1 MKRILLTVM
10 GLSSVLLITGCSKN
24 IDKESYEELKWDEVG
39 YAARHLVRELTKP
52 LELDVNTNHPYSI
65 TENGNPDGE
74 VNSSSFRSGDYGDY
88 FAKQCQDKFNLNKD
102 DIEVKWNFFKGTSY
116 SVNKIDSNQWKAFND
131 CVVDRFNNEQITS
144 EDLRIFLT
152 EPNLIK
158 FKDVPEIREHINK
171 IKTDNLI
178 TLKEVIDTYVLLDQV
193 DAHSFNN
200 ENKTLLEEL

>member
-1 MKRILLTVM
+1 MSRILLTVL
-10 GLSSVLLITGCSKN
+10 GLSSVLLIAGCGKN

-102 DIEVKWNFFKGTSY
+102 DIEAKWNPLRGTSY
-116 SVNKIDSNQWKAFND
+116 SVNKIDSSQWKSFND
-131 CVVDRFNNEQITS
+131 CVVDRFKNDPITS

-158 FKDVPEIREHINK
+158 FKDFPVIRDHIDK
-171 IKTDNLI
+171 IKEDNI
-178 TLKEVIDTYVLLDQV
+178 ISLKEVVDTYVLLDEV
-193 DAHSFNN
+193 NKSSFNE
-200 ENKTLLEEL
+200 ENKILLEEL